1 MTYRLSDPAIQDL
14 EEIYAFVA
22 ARSRPAAGAPVDQFT
37 ERFERLAEMPG
48 MGRRRKELAR
58 GLRSSIVGYYLI
70 FCRQSEGA
78 VEIVRVPDGSRDV
91 ERQFQ

>member
-22 ARSRPAAGAPVDQFT
+22 ARSRPAAGALVDQFT

-48 MGRRRKELAR
+48 MGRRREELPQT
-58 GLRSSIVGYYLI
+58 LRSSIVGYYMI
-70 FCRQSEGA
+70 FYRQNEGA
-78 VEIVRVPDGSRDV
+78 VEIVRVLHGSRDI